1 MTCIFTVGIF
11 YTMEVFSGISAST
24 GIGIG
29 HAFVVTQTA
38 SKTIPH
44 YSIEKEEL
52 DFEWNRLEKAL
63 DAVRVRINEKLAI
76 ADIQQ
81 SEILQTYLV
90 MLDDAEFIKQIH
102 TQFYETCQNIEF
114 VVNAKATEMAD
125 MLRAV
130 DDEYLAERATDIT
143 DVFSQVTDELLGYA
157 QFDFESVPDNK
168 IIVAESVSPA
178 DAVILFRKKIKGLVI
193 TEGGVSSHL
202 AILSRNSG
210 IPAVFGIENLSKKIF
225 DGDMVV
231 VNGST
236 GSVYVNPES
245 SILQEFQQREQIE
258 LEEFQK
264 LEQLRNK
271 PAQTKDGRP
280 LFIYANIGTPDDAQ
294 RALQEGADGIGLF
307 RTEFLFMDSAK
318 NAAKLG
324 TSGTYSITEEVQFQ
338 AYRSVLEAMNEKPVT
353 IRTLDS
359 GGDKLIKNTDIPVLE
374 EQNPLLGQRAIR
386 LTLAYK
392 SLFKRQ
398 LRALYR
404 ASIYGNL
411 RIMIPLVTHL
421 AQIKET
427 MDLISEV
434 KEELLEEGI
443 PFNKDIPIG
452 IMVETASAAVMAD
465 KFSKNVDFFSIGT
478 NDLTQYVLGI
488 DRENP
493 AVAPLYDEKN
503 IAVLRLIKYT
513 VECAEKT
520 GIPVTVCGEMAG
532 NPETALILVGL
543 GVTGL
548 SMAPVRIGA
557 VKAALANHTY
567 AELKNLV
574 ESIMTAE

>member
-1 MTCIFTVGIF
+1 
-11 YTMEVFSGISAST
+11 MEVFNGISASI

-29 HAFVVTQTA
+29 QAFVVPQTSA
-38 SKTIPH
+38 KIIPH
-44 YSIEKEEL
+44 YSVEKDEL
-52 DFEWNRLEKAL
+52 DNEWDRLTNAL
-63 DAVRVRINEKLAI
+63 EAVRLRIKEKLDI
-76 ADIQQ
+76 ADSHQ

-102 TQFYETCQNIEF
+102 DEFFSSCQNIEF

-130 DDEYLAERATDIT
+130 DDEYLAERAADIT
-143 DVFSQVTDELLGYA
+143 DVFSQVTDELLGYEP
-157 QFDFESVPDNK
+157 FDFETVPESK

-193 TEGGVSSHL
+193 TEGGVSCHL
-202 AILSRNSG
+202 AILSRNDG
-210 IPAVFGIENLSKKIF
+210 IPAVFGIEDICNKISN
-225 DGDMVV
+225 DDMVV
-231 VNGST
+231 VNGT
-236 GSVYVNPES
+236 EGSVFVNPDKS
-245 SILQEFQQREQIE
+245 VLYDLQQREQIE
-258 LEEFQK
+258 LDELQK

-271 PAQTKDGRP
+271 PAQTKDGKP
-280 LFIYANIGTPDDAQ
+280 LFIYANIGTPDDAE
-294 RALQEGADGIGLF
+294 RALKEGADGIGLF

-318 NAAKLG
+318 NS
-324 TSGTYSITEEVQFQ
+324 SGNHSITEEAQFQ
-338 AYRSVLEAMNEKPVT
+338 SYRYVLEVMKGKPVT
-353 IRTLDS
+353 IRTLDC
-359 GGDKLIKNTDIPVLE
+359 GGDKLIKNTDIPVLQ

-392 SLFKRQ
+392 SLFKKQ

-421 AQIKET
+421 SQIKET
-427 MDLISEV
+427 MDLIKEV
-434 KEELLEEGI
+434 KDELAEDGI
-443 PFNKDIPIG
+443 SFDEDVPVG

-465 KFSKNVDFFSIGT
+465 VFAKNADFFSIGT

-513 VECAEKT
+513 VECAEKA

-532 NPETALILVGL
+532 NPETALILAGL

-557 VKAALANHTY
+557 VKASLAKHTY
-567 AELKNLV
+567 SELKKLAD
-574 ESIMTAE
+574 SILSAE